1 MNVWVGAGGVYAR
14 AGQGV
19 QGRDRPRRPRV
30 DLKTDVYLHELQD
43 EHASSSAA
51 KPSAQP
57 DGVGCANLFR
67 AITISL
73 LESGKIL
80 HK

>member
-1 MNVWVGAGGVYAR
+1 MALASPNKGGVCAR

-30 DLKTDVYLHELQD
+30 DLKTDVYLHELPD
-43 EHASSSAA
+43 EHASSFAA

-57 DGVGCANLFR
+57 DGAGPLP
-67 AITISL
+67 
-73 LESGKIL
+73 
-80 HK
+80 